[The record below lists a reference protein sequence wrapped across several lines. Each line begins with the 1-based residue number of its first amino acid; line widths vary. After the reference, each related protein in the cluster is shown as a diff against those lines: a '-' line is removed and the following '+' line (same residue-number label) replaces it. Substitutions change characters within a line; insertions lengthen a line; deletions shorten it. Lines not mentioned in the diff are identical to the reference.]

1 MDLKSLI
8 SDTAEK
14 IKNSNLNVEKLEFN
28 PNGTSNEIRNVFQTQ
43 SGISLNEEMTELYSS
58 FSDIDLQWSF
68 KSDKSYYGAFTMI
81 PLLKS
86 LELHKNIIQNYYDAV
101 EYAEHCHDPEAVL
114 KEIENYYPLFTFNNG
129 NAFCIDKRNCS
140 IILYDHSVFEF
151 YDSNSNGKLIATDFT
166 SLIKKWSKVL
176 FMEQFWWYSD
186 CMGSDGINLSGQM
199 FTNFLN
205 EVKL

>member
-1 MDLKSLI
+1 MDIKSLI
-8 SDTAEK
+8 LNTAEK
-14 IKNSNLNVEKLEFN
+14 IKTSNLNLEKFELN
-28 PNGTSNEIRNVFQTQ
+28 STGASIEIRNVFEAQ
-43 SGISLNEEMTELYSS
+43 SGIKLNEEMTKLYSS

-68 KSDKSYYGAFTMI
+68 KTDKSYYGAFTMI

-101 EYAEHCHDPEAVL
+101 EYAEDCQNPEAVL
-114 KEIENYYPLFTFNNG
+114 KEIENYYPLFTFSNG
-129 NAFCIDKRNCS
+129 NAFCIDKRNSS
-140 IILYDHSVFEF
+140 IVLYDHSVFEF
-151 YDSNSNGKLIATDFT
+151 YGSHSNGKLIASDLS
-166 SLIKKWSKVL
+166 SLIEKWSKVL

-186 CMGSDGINLSGQM
+186 CLNSDGINLSGQM